1 MNIQER
7 KTLVKEISLKFKKV
21 RDMLRLTTD
30 NMAARMGVSRSGYN
44 KYEYGDAFPN
54 PIGLKILANDFN
66 ISLDWLIADKGPII
80 YKEKTELTSTMA
92 DVNRDVKS
100 LLADMERIPLLR
112 YEVLTHYHKFILEHK
127 DLMATPGNEQ

>member
-7 KTLVKEISLKFKKV
+7 KKLVQEISQKIKKI

-30 NMAARMGVSRSGYN
+30 TMATRMGVSRSSYN
-44 KYEYGDAFPN
+44 KYEYGDAFPS

-80 YKEKTELTSTMA
+80 YKEKTELTSTMS
-92 DVNRDVKS
+92 DVNSDVKS

-127 DLMATPGNEQ
+127 DLMAAPVNEQ